1 MNDRAQMNVLEA
13 VIVVGMLFL
22 TLYFVSAMDVSSHT
36 SVEEENSFEI
46 LSRGI
51 LKSLGEANDPTGNN
65 LLAKYINDIE
75 NGPDNIS
82 RESRNRLRNYI
93 SSVFPKGTVF
103 TILKVN
109 YSKIIHNASAS
120 LSDCETYIGPNYG
133 FWMEDAARAS
143 RIVVVNGFVYEIIIS
158 VWFNLRR

>member
-1 MNDRAQMNVLEA
+1 MNDHAQMNVLEA

-22 TLYFVSAMDVSSHT
+22 ALYFVSAMDVSSHT
-36 SVEEENSFEI
+36 TVEEENNFEI

-51 LKSLGEANDPTGNN
+51 LRSLGETDDPTYNN
-65 LLAKYINDIE
+65 LLAKYISDI
-75 NGPDNIS
+75 NKDPDHIS
-82 RESRNRLRNYI
+82 KARLINYI
-93 SSVFPKGTVF
+93 TSVFPKGTIF
-103 TILKVN
+103 TILNVN

-120 LSDCETYIGPNYG
+120 LEDCKTYIGPNYG